1 MKRVL
6 IVDDTKNIRILL
18 TKCLELEGYSVMT
31 AQDGQEALEL
41 FKHDKFDL
49 AFLDIKMPQL
59 SGTEVL
65 KKIREQG
72 ITTPV
77 IIITAYATI
86 KNAVE
91 CTQMG
96 AVAYLQKPFTSDKVR
111 SVLNELCLMQCN
123 NVECNNNKQKDY
135 MTGIENHLE
144 KREYS
149 KAIQL
154 LKTAIADDPTSA
166 DIYLLFSKAY
176 EGMGD
181 MKNAEKSRSI
191 YNILSK

>member
-6 IVDDTKNIRILL
+6 IVDDTKNIRLLL
-18 TKCLELEGYSVMT
+18 TKCLELEGYKVLT
-31 AQDGQEALEL
+31 AADGQEALEL
-41 FKHDKFDL
+41 FRYEEFDL

-72 ITTPV
+72 VTTPV

-111 SVLNELCLMQCN
+111 SVLNELSQIKCDVCVDVN
-123 NVECNNNKQKDY
+123 EKSN
-135 MTGIENHLE
+135 IEEIEDHLR
-144 KREYS
+144 KGEYT
-149 KAIQL
+149 KAILL
-154 LKTAIADDPTSA
+154 LKAAIANEPA
-166 DIYLLFSKAY
+166 NAEVYLLFSKAY
-176 EGMGD
+176 DGIGD
-181 MKNAEKSRSI
+181 MVNAEKFRNI
-191 YNILSK
+191 YSILSVK

>member
-6 IVDDTKNIRILL
+6 IVDDTKNIRLLL
-18 TKCLELEGYSVMT
+18 TKCLELEGYKVLT
-31 AQDGQEALEL
+31 AVDGQEALEL
-41 FKHDKFDL
+41 FRHEEFDL

-72 ITTPV
+72 VTTPV

-91 CTQMG
+91 CTQLG

-111 SVLNELCLMQCN
+111 SVLNELSQMKCDVCMEHNEKGNIAEIEAHL
-123 NVECNNNKQKDY
+123 QK
-135 MTGIENHLE
+135 G
-144 KREYS
+144 EYT
-149 KAIQL
+149 KAILL
-154 LKTAIADDPTSA
+154 LKAAIANEPA
-166 DIYLLFSKAY
+166 NAEIYLLFSKAY
-176 EGMGD
+176 DGIGD
-181 MKNAEKSRSI
+181 MDNAEKFRNI
-191 YNILSK
+191 YSILSVK